1 MGEDRRSATRRGRRA
16 ALALGAALLMT
27 ACSSGALEPVP
38 LEDARSQYEESLRP
52 LQQAMLS
59 DPGVT
64 WSQAGAESFL
74 EEDGVCR
81 WSPGDSVAPVGIPE
95 DDPSWSGRA
104 EAVDEVLASHGFD
117 AVGDAGRRSGAPA
130 YGFDTTRPDGARLQ
144 LYSVPGQTVIRLSG
158 VPVDPSACDG

>member
-1 MGEDRRSATRRGRRA
+1 
-16 ALALGAALLMT
+16 
-27 ACSSGALEPVP
+27 
-38 LEDARSQYEESLRP
+38 
-52 LQQAMLS
+52 MLS

-64 WSQAGAESFL
+64 WSQAGAEAFL

-95 DDPSWSGRA
+95 DDPSWSERA
-104 EAVDEVLASHGFD
+104 EAVDEVLAPHGFD
-117 AVGDAGRRSGAPA
+117 AVGGAGRRHSAPA

>member
-1 MGEDRRSATRRGRRA
+1 MGQDRKSGTRRR
-16 ALALGAALLMT
+16 LCTTLVLGAALLMT
-27 ACSSGALEPVP
+27 ACSSGAPEPVP
-38 LEDARSQYEESLRP
+38 LGSQYEESLRP

-95 DDPSWSGRA
+95 DDPSWSERA
-104 EAVDEVLASHGFD
+104 EAVDEVLAPHGFD

>member
-1 MGEDRRSATRRGRRA
+1 MGQDRKSGTRRRLCTT
-16 ALALGAALLMT
+16 LALGAALLMT
-27 ACSSGALEPVP
+27 ACSSGAPEPVP

-81 WSPGDSVAPVGIPE
+81 WSPGDSVAHVGIPE
-95 DDPSWSGRA
+95 DDPSWSERA
-104 EAVDEVLASHGFD
+104 EAVDEVLAPTASTPS
-117 AVGDAGRRSGAPA
+117 AARAAATAPPPT
-130 YGFDTTRPDGARLQ
+130 GSTRPDATARAF
-144 LYSVPGQTVIRLSG
+144 SCTPVPARR
-158 VPVDPSACDG
+158 

>member
-59 DPGVT
+59 DPGFT

-104 EAVDEVLASHGFD
+104 EAVDEVLAPQGFD
-117 AVGDAGRRSGAPA
+117 AVGDAGRRHSAPA
-130 YGFDTTRPDGARLQ
+130 YGFDTTRRDGARLQ

-158 VPVDPSACDG
+158 VPVEPSECDG

>member
-104 EAVDEVLASHGFD
+104 EAVDEVLAPHGFD

-158 VPVDPSACDG
+158 VPVEPSECDG